1 MSQTVSQPGEVA
13 FSCREIPGSYFY
25 EVAVRLG
32 DQRDEIGGSRV
43 FIGPEDALMKA
54 VLILLAGD
62 WDAVAPFP
70 AESDDFTLTLRM
82 FHPEDG
88 VRDNRLE
95 NPCEL
100 IWSEVDRHSQPI
112 ETRSLGV
119 APSTLQLAEAAYAFG
134 QTYYADKTPSA
145 ALVAL
150 GAALSA
156 IRSAAPPY

>member
-1 MSQTVSQPGEVA
+1 MSPPAEVA

-25 EVAVRLG
+25 EMAVRLG
-32 DQRDEIGGSRV
+32 DHHDEIGGSRV

-54 VLILLAGD
+54 VLGLLAGD
-62 WDAVAPFP
+62 WDAWARFP
-70 AESDDFTLTLRM
+70 AENDDHTLTLRM
-82 FHPEDG
+82 FRPDDG
-88 VRDNRLE
+88 VFRDNRLE

-100 IWSEVDRHSQPI
+100 IWSEVDRHMQPI

-150 GAALSA
+150 GAALPA
-156 IRSAAPPY
+156 IRAAAPPY

>member
-1 MSQTVSQPGEVA
+1 MNESGDVA

-25 EVAVRLG
+25 EMAVRLG
-32 DQRDEIGGSRV
+32 DREDEIGGSRV

-54 VLILLAGD
+54 VLVLLAGD
-62 WDAVAPFP
+62 WDAWARFP
-70 AESDDFTLTLRM
+70 AENDDHTLTLRL
-82 FHPEDG
+82 FRPDYRG
-88 VRDNRLE
+88 ARNRLE
-95 NPCEL
+95 CPCEL

-119 APSTLQLAEAAYAFG
+119 APSLLQLAEAAYTFG
-134 QTYYADKTPSA
+134 EAYYADKTPSA

-150 GAALSA
+150 GMALPA